1 MIRARLAADIIV
13 DPSASPEVTGNTEAG
28 PRTVTGLQ
36 EALNLAEDGH
46 KIFLEAGR
54 YVRPEGWSVTS
65 RVTISGAGAGQCTL
79 VSAGSPTLQ
88 ICAARHVIQCTAHV
102 YSL

>member
-28 PRTVTGLQ
+28 PRIVTGLQ
-36 EALNLAEDGH
+36 EALSLARDGH

-65 RVTISGAGAGQCTL
+65 RVTISGAGAGQCSL

-88 ICAARHVIQCTAHV
+88 ICAARHVIQCTVHV